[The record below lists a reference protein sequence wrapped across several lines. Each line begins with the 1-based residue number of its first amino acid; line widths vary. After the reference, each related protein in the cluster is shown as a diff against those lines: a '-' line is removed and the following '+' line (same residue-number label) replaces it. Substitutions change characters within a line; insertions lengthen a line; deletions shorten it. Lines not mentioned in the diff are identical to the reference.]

1 MKKYRLLSIC
11 LCLILSVSLFGGTL
25 TSSSAKKP
33 SAKKTSKQVF
43 LKKSIS
49 PAKVSKKGKV
59 RVYAK
64 IKRRGKIKVFVTN
77 ARNKIVAKKVFS
89 KVKAGGSIA
98 WRWDLHPTKGNKAG
112 LSVRRVVPAGK
123 YKVKISSG
131 VAKYIKII
139 KIVSSKKSSKSTN
152 KDEKSQQGDAKI
164 KSVNVNNYVLLGDGS
179 VSMTV
184 RCTKTGKVKTALN
197 WHQVGNDPLDEN
209 GADFVMK
216 RGKTYEV
223 TFPTVG
229 YRTIDVPGALI
240 TIRFGK
246 FGFFCGKSEYNEA
259 RVVSGIHIHKPTI
272 REIK

>member
-1 MKKYRLLSIC
+1 MKKYRLLPIC

-25 TSSSAKKP
+25 SSSSAKKP

-131 VAKYIKII
+131 AAKYAKMIR
-139 KIVSSKKSSKSTN
+139 VVASRKSSNSNDAK
-152 KDEKSQQGDAKI
+152 QQGLAKI
-164 KSVNVNNYVLLGDGS
+164 KSVNTESYEVIGAGK
-179 VSMTV
+179 VSMIV
-184 RCTKTGKVKTALN
+184 YCTKTGKVKTALDWVQGETN
-197 WHQVGNDPLDEN
+197 VFAEN
-209 GADFVMK
+209 GATFVMK

-223 TFPTVG
+223 IFPTVG
-229 YRTIDVPGALI
+229 YRTAFPGSLL
-240 TIRFGK
+240 TIYFGK
-246 FGFFCGKSEYNEA
+246 FRFFCGKSGYA
-259 RVVSGIHIHKPTI
+259 IDQHISGIQIQKPTI
-272 REIK
+272 KEKK